1 MIPDKNASFASRE
14 IPEIVIRPPHG
25 WVLLDLSDLWQYR
38 ELLFFLSWRDIKV
51 RYKQTILG
59 IAWALLQ
66 PLLTMFLFSLI
77 FGKLAGLPSEGV
89 PYPVFT
95 YTALL
100 PWQLF
105 AYALTMSSTS
115 LVTDQ
120 SLITKVYFPRLV
132 IPISSVIAGLLDFGL
147 SLLVLL
153 TMLVLYRI
161 PLTARLLM
169 LPLLVL
175 LALLSAIAV
184 GLWLAALN
192 VQYRDVRYTLPFLT
206 QFWMYATPIAYSI
219 TLIPERWRIIYSLNP
234 MVGVVEGFRW
244 AILGSSYSVGPV
256 ILVSS
261 AVVLALLLGGLV
273 YFKRMEDS
281 FADVI

>member
-1 MIPDKNASFASRE
+1 VIPDKNASFASRE

-25 WVLLDLSDLWQYR
+25 WVSLDLGDMWHYR

-89 PYPVFT
+89 PYPIFT

-169 LPLLVL
+169 LPLLVV

>member
-1 MIPDKNASFASRE
+1 
-14 IPEIVIRPPHG
+14 
-25 WVLLDLSDLWQYR
+25 
-38 ELLFFLSWRDIKV
+38 
-51 RYKQTILG
+51 
-59 IAWALLQ
+59 
-66 PLLTMFLFSLI
+66 MFLFSLI

-89 PYPVFT
+89 PYPIFT

-244 AILGSSYSVGPV
+244 AILGTSYSTGPV